1 MASLPNVPTVTE
13 QGFPKL
19 TLESWS
25 AFVAPKGTPPAVID
39 RLRSEIDKV
48 VKSED
53 FERRLEERGFD
64 PLSISRSE
72 LARMIEV
79 DDARWA
85 QVIKE
90 RRITVN

>member
-1 MASLPNVPTVTE
+1 MTE

-25 AFVAPKGTPPAVID
+25 AFVAPKGTPPAIID
-39 RLRSEIDKV
+39 RLRSEIEKV

-53 FERRLEERGFD
+53 FERRLEERGFE
-64 PLSISRSE
+64 PLSSSRAQ
-72 LARMIEV
+72 LARMIQG

-85 QVIKE
+85 QVVKE